1 MNNKYLIREII
12 QMVMLLVVTAFL
24 SYILSSTNDLI
35 AKTIVIVFIILF
47 IITFLRR
54 LFLILNQNQL
64 AELFSKFST
73 IIFFIYWFGFLI
85 YWDYISISKNEYISV
100 LFSIPLLFTGIFMVY
115 REFKRK

>member
-12 QMVMLLVVTAFL
+12 QMVMLLVVIAFL

-35 AKTIVIVFIILF
+35 AKTIVIVF

-100 LFSIPLLFTGIFMVY
+100 LFSIPLLFTGTFMVY
-115 REFKRK
+115 RKFKRK

>member
-1 MNNKYLIREII
+1 MVVVSRLIQFEEVIEISLHFENHHDKSLFYTLF
-12 QMVMLLVVTAFL
+12 V
-24 SYILSSTNDLI
+24 
-35 AKTIVIVFIILF
+35 LF

-100 LFSIPLLFTGIFMVY
+100 LFSIPLLFTGTFMVY
-115 REFKRK
+115 REFKRKENKNYNY